1 MVPTRRRPLLATL
14 GAAAAAGCLGDAP
27 ADPSDATD
35 REPSATDATEPE
47 PSADTGDGTDDDSD
61 DSSGDDTLRLAPADG
76 LPTDSPLRVH
86 PRPLAALLERGA
98 ATDGA
103 VRATDGIILTGQPP
117 LLPGERTVRLV
128 GDEVDDG
135 AYALDIDGG
144 LLYEWLLGAT
154 AVEDPPED
162 AEVVAV
168 DDLSDDR
175 RSLAVEAIEGGR
187 ATVEPHTPLGTWAR
201 TEFVGGYVRYD
212 GTVYRGRER
221 QQTDAAFFSEEVW
234 YVASVRPTDEAAGDG
249 SASDAPTLHLD
260 PLPSAAAR
268 VVDDLL
274 GDWASNLDPVEA
286 DISDLDDPAR
296 RALAETDFLLT
307 HVAVFEVSIS

>member
-1 MVPTRRRPLLATL
+1 MVSTRRRSLLATL

-27 ADPSDATD
+27 TD
-35 REPSATDATEPE
+35 SPGGSATDAADATESDPNADPE
-47 PSADTGDGTDDDSD
+47 GGAPDG
-61 DSSGDDTLRLAPADG
+61 DTLRLANADD
-76 LPTDSPLRVH
+76 LPTDSPVSVH
-86 PRPLAALLERGA
+86 PRPLAEFLERGA
-98 ATDGA
+98 ATDGP
-103 VRATDGIILTGQPP
+103 VRATGATVLTGKPP
-117 LLPGERTVRLV
+117 FLPGERTVRLV

-154 AVEDPPED
+154 AVEDPPAD
-162 AEVVAV
+162 ADIVAV
-168 DDLSDDR
+168 DDLSDER

-221 QQTDAAFFSEEVW
+221 QQTDAAFFSTTVW
-234 YVASVRPTDEAAGDG
+234 YVGTVTPTEEAAADG
-249 SASDAPTLHLD
+249 SATDAPTLHLD

-307 HVAVFEVSIS
+307 HVTPFEVSIS